1 MKKVYNAPQVEKLD
15 FAETAS
21 ATETILTS
29 TGEIESESGN
39 GDVGKGK
46 GKGKGCDGDP
56 YHFNAKTFSNG
67 KNSGCN

>member
-1 MKKVYNAPQVEKLD
+1 MKKVYKAPQVEKLD

-21 ATETILTS
+21 TTDSILTS
-29 TGEIESESGN
+29 TDETN

-46 GKGKGCDGDP
+46 GKGRGCDGDP